1 LGVGT
6 LSAFTL
12 LNDLVIYRNILQD
25 ELFCQIRENQGD
37 CSTAGRLL
45 EQAEEL
51 GLEGNLVAEYI
62 FYLLAYGNNIFVRT
76 AEKNGT
82 VSDSLLEAVASDIVL
97 LRETIKQDINS
108 FKQPFMHKYLPTVKR
123 KVGSLQSIKEIILD
137 ETINPQEAAQKL
149 CQYYKKY
156 GYGIIADYMAFKWQD
171 NQLVGVNSCDN
182 ITFAEIIGYE
192 RQKAELIA
200 NTEAFLQGLPA
211 NNVLLYGERGTGK
224 SSSVKAL
231 INKYFADGL
240 RLIEVSRSQFLSIPT
255 IMSSLKDIGKKF
267 VLYLDDL
274 SFEEF
279 EVEYKQLKSTIEGG
293 IEAKPDNVLIYAT
306 SNRRNIIKEVWADNE
321 GDELHRTDTI
331 NEKVSLAD
339 RFGLKVFFISPDQD
353 AYFKIIW
360 EKAKRAGLNMT
371 EEELKKEAIKWEMS
385 HTGRSGRIA
394 EQLIIHLTA
403 QKELKNS

>member
-1 LGVGT
+1 MA
-6 LSAFTL
+6 AFTL
-12 LNDLVIYRNILQD
+12 LNDLVVYRNILKD
-25 ELFCQIRENQGD
+25 DLFCQTMENQD
-37 CSTAGRLL
+37 NCLTASKLL
-45 EQAEEL
+45 EKAEEI
-51 GLEGNLVAEYI
+51 GLEGDLVVEYI
-62 FYLLAYGNNIFVRT
+62 FYLLAYGSNIFVRT
-76 AEKNGT
+76 AEKNG
-82 VSDSLLEAVASDIVL
+82 VVGASLLEAVASDIVL
-97 LRETIKQDINS
+97 LRETIKSDINL
-108 FKQPFMHKYLPTVKR
+108 FKQPFMKKYFPTVKSQIA
-123 KVGSLQSIKEIILD
+123 SLQSIKEIILD
-137 ETINPQEAAQKL
+137 ADINPNEAAKNL

-156 GYGIIADYMAFKWQD
+156 GYGIIADYMAFKWHD
-171 NQLVGVNSCDN
+171 NRLVGVNSCDD
-182 ITFAEIIGYE
+182 ITFDEIIGYE

-200 NTEAFLQGLPA
+200 NTESFLKGLPA

-231 INKYFADGL
+231 INKYFEEGL
-240 RLIEVSRSQFLSIPT
+240 RLVEVSRSQFLSIPT
-255 IMSSLKDIGKKF
+255 VMSSLKDIGKKF
-267 VLYLDDL
+267 ILYLDDL

-321 GDELHRTDTI
+321 GEELHRTDTI

-353 AYFKIIW
+353 AYFKIIL

-371 EEELKKEAIKWEMS
+371 EEKLKKEAIKWEMS

-394 EQLIIHLTA
+394 EQLITYLIGKRKL
-403 QKELKNS
+403 